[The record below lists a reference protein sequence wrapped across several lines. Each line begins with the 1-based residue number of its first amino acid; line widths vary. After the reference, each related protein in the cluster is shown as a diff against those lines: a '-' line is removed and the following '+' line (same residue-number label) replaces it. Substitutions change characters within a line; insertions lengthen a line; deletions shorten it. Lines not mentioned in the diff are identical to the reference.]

1 VNDQPIA
8 LEARDVSKRY
18 RTVWAL
24 RECTFQLPAN
34 RIIALVGA
42 NGAGKSTLLSI
53 ISGMLPATS
62 GSLLVND
69 RPVVKGRAAGGG
81 GSADAS
87 SRVAILA
94 QDKPLYRDFSVA
106 DMLHFGRC
114 TNRVWDQRRA
124 RSWLER
130 FDVPLDRRCGRLSGG
145 QRAQVALAVALG
157 SRPAVLLLDE
167 PLANLD
173 PLARTEVTGE
183 LMAETA
189 DSDMT
194 VMLSTHIVADLSGV
208 GDHLLLLDA
217 GRPVLTGDIEQ
228 LLACHLRFTGPR
240 ADRPPSPG
248 TIIQAQHTDRQ
259 STFVLRLPPTPAAP
273 AIVAP
278 GWTAQPVSLE
288 QLVLTY
294 LRASGKAHKDLGAA
308 A

>member
-1 VNDQPIA
+1 VNDQLIA
-8 LEARDVSKRY
+8 VEARDVSKRY

-62 GSLLVND
+62 GSVLAND
-69 RPVVKGRAAGGG
+69 RPVVKGGAAGGG

-167 PLANLD
+167 PLGNLD
-173 PLARTEVTGE
+173 PVARTEVTGE
-183 LMAETA
+183 LMAEAA
-189 DSDMT
+189 DGDMT
-194 VMLSTHIVADLSGV
+194 VILSTHIVAELSGV

-217 GRPVLTGDIEQ
+217 GRPVLSGDVEQ
-228 LLACHLRFTGPR
+228 LLACHLQFSGPR

-248 TIIQAQHTDRQ
+248 TIVQAQHTDRQ
-259 STFVLRLPPTPAAP
+259 STFVLRLPEAPAAP

-294 LRASGKAHKDLGAA
+294 LKASARTHQGMEAA
-308 A
+308 S